1 MTAISAK
8 RAVDKDLTMQIDP
21 RLSGYLSRAL
31 SHEMAAVQQY
41 LLQAKLTGMWG
52 LAAQSAKFRNDV
64 SEELVHAERLMER
77 MLVLGI
83 PCNATQLPPIRP
95 GRTLEEMLHIDRHLE
110 IEAIRLYEEAAAYCA
125 RRQDGETQQLMRA
138 ILEDEL
144 GHLRELDQQLSAL
157 PKG

>member
-1 MTAISAK
+1 MHTDS
-8 RAVDKDLTMQIDP
+8 

-52 LAAQSAKFRNDV
+52 LSAQSAHFRNDV
-64 SEELVHAERLMER
+64 GEELVHAERLMER

-95 GRTLEEMLHIDRHLE
+95 GRTLEEMLHIDRQLE
-110 IEAIRLYEEAAAYCA
+110 IEAIRLYEEAASYCA
-125 RRQDGETQQLMRA
+125 RRQDGETQALMRA
-138 ILEDEL
+138 LLEDEL
-144 GHLRELDQQLSAL
+144 GHLKDLEQQLSEL
-157 PKG
+157 RRE

>member
-8 RAVDKDLTMQIDP
+8 RAVEKDLTMQIDP

-52 LAAQSAKFRNDV
+52 LSAQSAHFRNDV

-77 MLVLGI
+77 MLELGI

-125 RRQDGETQQLMRA
+125 RRQDAQTHALMRS
-138 ILEDEL
+138 ILDDEL
-144 GHLRELDQQLSAL
+144 GHLKELDQQLSAL
-157 PKG
+157 HKE

>member
-1 MTAISAK
+1 
-8 RAVDKDLTMQIDP
+8 MQIDP
-21 RLSGYLSRAL
+21 RLSSYLSRAL

-52 LAAQSAKFRNDV
+52 LSAQSAKFRSDV

-77 MLVLGI
+77 MFVLGI

-125 RRQDGETQQLMRA
+125 RRQDGETLQLMRA
-138 ILEDEL
+138 ILDDEL
-144 GHLRELDQQLSAL
+144 GHLRELDQQLSTL
-157 PKG
+157 SKR

>member
-1 MTAISAK
+1 MHT
-8 RAVDKDLTMQIDP
+8 DP

-52 LAAQSAKFRNDV
+52 LSAQSAHFRNDV

-95 GRTLEEMLHIDRHLE
+95 GRTLEEMLHIDRQLE
-110 IEAIRLYEEAAAYCA
+110 IEAIRLYEEAASYCA
-125 RRQDGETQQLMRA
+125 RRQDGETQALMRA
-138 ILEDEL
+138 LLEDEL
-144 GHLRELDQQLSAL
+144 GHLKELDRQLSEL
-157 PKG
+157 QKE

>member
-1 MTAISAK
+1 MYT
-8 RAVDKDLTMQIDP
+8 DP

-52 LAAQSAKFRNDV
+52 LSAQSAHFRQDV
-64 SEELVHAERLMER
+64 DEELVHAERLMER

-95 GRTLEEMLHIDRHLE
+95 GRTLEEMLQIDRQLE
-110 IEAIRLYEEAAAYCA
+110 IEAIRLYEEVASYCA
-125 RRQDGETQQLMRA
+125 RRQDGETQALMRA
-138 ILEDEL
+138 LMEDEL
-144 GHLRELDQQLSAL
+144 GHLKDLDQQLSEL
-157 PKG
+157 KKE

>member
-1 MTAISAK
+1 MPTDS
-8 RAVDKDLTMQIDP
+8 

-52 LAAQSAKFRNDV
+52 LSAQSAHFRNDV
-64 SEELVHAERLMER
+64 GEELVHAERLMER

-95 GRTLEEMLHIDRHLE
+95 GRTLEEMLHIDRQLE
-110 IEAIRLYEEAAAYCA
+110 IEAIRLYEEAASYCA
-125 RRQDGETQQLMRA
+125 RRQDGETQALMRA
-138 ILEDEL
+138 LLEDEL
-144 GHLRELDQQLSAL
+144 GHLKDLDRQLSEL
-157 PKG
+157 KKE

>member
-1 MTAISAK
+1 
-8 RAVDKDLTMQIDP
+8 MQTDP
-21 RLSGYLSRAL
+21 RLGSYLSRAL

-52 LAAQSAKFRNDV
+52 MSAQSAHFRNDV

-77 MLVLGI
+77 MLILGI
-83 PCNATQLPPIRP
+83 PCNGTQLPPIRP
-95 GRTLEEMLHIDRHLE
+95 GRNLEEMLHIDRE
-110 IEAIRLYEEAAAYCA
+110 IEVDAIRLYEEAAAYCV
-125 RRQDGETQQLMRA
+125 RRQDGETLQLMRS

-157 PKG
+157 PKS

>member
-1 MTAISAK
+1 VLLI
-8 RAVDKDLTMQIDP
+8 RAVNKGLTMQIDP
-21 RLSGYLSRAL
+21 RLSSYLSRAL

-52 LAAQSAKFRNDV
+52 LSAQSVKFRSDV

-95 GRTLEEMLHIDRHLE
+95 GRTLEEMLHIDRQLE

-125 RRQDGETQQLMRA
+125 RRHDGETLQLMRA
-138 ILEDEL
+138 ILDDEL
-144 GHLRELDQQLSAL
+144 GHLRELDQQLSTL
-157 PKG
+157 TKR